1 MGFLI
6 EESIEVLNNDTEGS
20 DSGHGDAQDAS
31 ESRGAEAQQKEAK
44 GPEKRVHFSSGGP
57 QVLDAVD
64 GRQSGETDRAA
75 VAPAPPGAEDGAVGA
90 RASPSSAAQHP
101 CEWLASPGTSCCSP
115 SAESSVSPLMSPGSG
130 ADEFAQMLGE
140 LQCPICLSSYQE
152 PVSLFCGHTLCKDH
166 VFELAAMFNH
176 PDTGLLEFDCP
187 KCRQRCSFKS
197 KQDVKVN
204 FEMKNM
210 ITLVLKA
217 AQKSS
222 AQRRSEREKRLLAQ
236 LKKYEEQ
243 TVALREKGHKLEMD
257 KLALA
262 EQQKKLKAHASDTLS
277 AKQAADEADRL
288 AREREQLQRERLRVQ
303 RQKDDVNKQA
313 QLVLRERAMA
323 GKPGAAGP
331 GGGAW
336 SGMTPDEKRAE
347 IQRLKAEADHEK
359 EQQRLE
365 RDRLIQH
372 ACDDWVRKA
381 DDTRQRV
388 FEERLQDHSRG
399 AHSSEDRGPSL
410 SRKES
415 SSKFSRMKQLPDRSD
430 AAAASR
436 GEGHPTESPGLGQ
449 RKSVH
454 FSSSTVARE
463 AVEQPATP
471 AFPHLDAS
479 AYPHHPSPPTRVTD
493 TPVTA
498 FSAPHE
504 EARGGGL
511 DANGERATD
520 RYRAGRAGSSQ
531 GVGVPQAGGDGAA
544 PAAVS
549 RTESILSFARAVNPI
564 TGFPDPQHIEEIDG
578 GGDFRFE
585 ADVFARAVLE
595 VPPTKAPEDYP
606 NYHFS
611 LTDGIDYE
619 LHDVLGKV
627 DRKYT
632 KVVQK
637 AHDRAVLARKAQI
650 AEQRAMAM
658 VAQVRN
664 REKQKVLKPAYKPK
678 LAKKTHSVAG

>member
-1 MGFLI
+1 DRLI
-6 EESIEVLNNDTEGS
+6 QHACDDWVRKADDTRQRVFEERL
-20 DSGHGDAQDAS
+20 QDH
-31 ESRGAEAQQKEAK
+31 SRGAHSSEDRGPSLSRKESSSK
-44 GPEKRVHFSSGGP
+44 FSRLKQLPDRS
-57 QVLDAVD
+57 DAAAAS
-64 GRQSGETDRAA
+64 RGE
-75 VAPAPPGAEDGAVGA
+75 G
-90 RASPSSAAQHP
+90 HP
-101 CEWLASPGTSCCSP
+101 TESPG
-115 SAESSVSPLMSPGSG
+115 
-130 ADEFAQMLGE
+130 LG
-140 LQCPICLSSYQE
+140 
-152 PVSLFCGHTLCKDH
+152 
-166 VFELAAMFNH
+166 
-176 PDTGLLEFDCP
+176 
-187 KCRQRCSFKS
+187 QRKS
-197 KQDVKVN
+197 
-204 FEMKNM
+204 
-210 ITLVLKA
+210 
-217 AQKSS
+217 
-222 AQRRSEREKRLLAQ
+222 
-236 LKKYEEQ
+236 
-243 TVALREKGHKLEMD
+243 
-257 KLALA
+257 
-262 EQQKKLKAHASDTLS
+262 
-277 AKQAADEADRL
+277 
-288 AREREQLQRERLRVQ
+288 
-303 RQKDDVNKQA
+303 
-313 QLVLRERAMA
+313 
-323 GKPGAAGP
+323 
-331 GGGAW
+331 
-336 SGMTPDEKRAE
+336 
-347 IQRLKAEADHEK
+347 
-359 EQQRLE
+359 
-365 RDRLIQH
+365 DRLIQH